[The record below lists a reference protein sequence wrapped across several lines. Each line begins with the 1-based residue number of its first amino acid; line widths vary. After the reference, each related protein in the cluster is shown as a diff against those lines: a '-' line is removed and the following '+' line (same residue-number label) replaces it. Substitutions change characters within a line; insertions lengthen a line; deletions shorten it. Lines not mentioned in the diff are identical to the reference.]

1 MPVGR
6 AIDELRGNPKAIA
19 RALYGAFYDAIHI
32 QFARDLGKR
41 FIRPAVTHDGRSRDN
56 LKGGDLREIGDQR
69 IRDALSEILL
79 FRIVRE
85 VLQGQYSDR
94 VDARILVPQQ
104 AIAESPAVET
114 EHEAKGQ
121 QQQAAYRYRYEC
133 PSAATMEHSG
143 FNAYGRAGDLSR
155 AVNPLHRRDQ
165 PVTSLRDGLDNS
177 RLVGVVFKD
186 AAQLGDRAFEHVIGD
201 ERVRPNCL
209 QQLFFGNGLA
219 RATGEAHQHLHHL
232 RLQARGRTVLGDGVE
247 TGLDKPGPCSEVVV
261 HDPLQ

>member
-1 MPVGR
+1 DFDLDLIRDLAGNGALQSQHVLHVPLEAVGPEMPVGR

-32 QFARDLGKR
+32 QFVRDLGKR

-56 LKGGDLREIGDQR
+56 LKGADLRKIGDQR

-114 EHEAKGQ
+114 EHEAEGQ
-121 QQQAAYRYRYEC
+121 QQHAAYRYRYGY
-133 PSAATMEHSG
+133 PDAATMDRSG
-143 FNAYGRAGDLSR
+143 FIVATGNAYRRAGDLSR

-165 PVTSLRDGLDNS
+165 PVTSLRDGLDN
-177 RLVGVVFKD
+177 
-186 AAQLGDRAFEHVIGD
+186 
-201 ERVRPNCL
+201 
-209 QQLFFGNGLA
+209 
-219 RATGEAHQHLHHL
+219 
-232 RLQARGRTVLGDGVE
+232 
-247 TGLDKPGPCSEVVV
+247 
-261 HDPLQ
+261 

>member
-32 QFARDLGKR
+32 QFASDLGKR

-56 LKGGDLREIGDQR
+56 LKGADLREIGDQR

-104 AIAESPAVET
+104 AIAECPAVET
-114 EHEAKGQ
+114 EHEAEG

-133 PSAATMEHSG
+133 PDAATM
-143 FNAYGRAGDLSR
+143 DCSR
-155 AVNPLHRRDQ
+155 F
-165 PVTSLRDGLDNS
+165 
-177 RLVGVVFKD
+177 VV
-186 AAQLGDRAFEHVIGD
+186 
-201 ERVRPNCL
+201 
-209 QQLFFGNGLA
+209 
-219 RATGEAHQHLHHL
+219 ATGNA
-232 RLQARGRTVLGDGVE
+232 
-247 TGLDKPGPCSEVVV
+247 
-261 HDPLQ
+261 